1 MNQKLTHSPARSSL
15 AAVVLLL
22 TAASLAAP
30 PEAQAVVRSSAGGAA
45 AAHGSCAISPETVE
59 RWAAAGADLP
69 SCVRR
74 AQAEFR
80 VVARR
85 HCAVSADAAERR
97 GARHPGHT
105 CEV

>member
-30 PEAQAVVRSSAGGAA
+30 PEAQAVVRSPAGGA
-45 AAHGSCAISPETVE
+45 AAHGSCVVSPDTVE

-69 SCVRR
+69 PCVRR